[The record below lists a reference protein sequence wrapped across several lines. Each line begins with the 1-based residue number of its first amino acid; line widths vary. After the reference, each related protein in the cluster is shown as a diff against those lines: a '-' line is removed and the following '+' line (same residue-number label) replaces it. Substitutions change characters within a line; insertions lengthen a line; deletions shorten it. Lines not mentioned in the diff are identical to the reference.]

1 MVCRKKEM
9 KRDLWREI
17 WLGEQ
22 GKTQR
27 ESEKGREIYEEVK
40 SLSSFLVFLTFEV
53 KIEYNVKSH
62 WFRIGQQKTDRFS
75 CFPPV

>member
-53 KIEYNVKSH
+53 KIE
-62 WFRIGQQKTDRFS
+62 
-75 CFPPV
+75 